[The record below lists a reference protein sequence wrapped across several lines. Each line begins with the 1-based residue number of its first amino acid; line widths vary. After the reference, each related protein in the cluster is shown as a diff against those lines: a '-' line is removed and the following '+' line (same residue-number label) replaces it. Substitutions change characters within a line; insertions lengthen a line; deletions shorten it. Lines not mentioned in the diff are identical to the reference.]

1 MGPQRT
7 IAIDVS
13 ARHEINE
20 KNLLKPAPSI
30 VIIGDFKEEHVG
42 SHLREASD
50 RLEIPCQ
57 AIDGS
62 LAKSQFS
69 FLNKIAWRALKKS
82 SWNQGRFQK
91 YITDSIVKN
100 ISNVLIVTG
109 TAPVNASTLVHLKS
123 NTFKTV
129 MFVTDDP
136 WNKGHATDW
145 VFRSLKKYDLLFTPR
160 RANLKQLATLSGKR
174 VFYLPFAYN
183 PALHFE
189 EKSLSP
195 IDHNKYQS
203 DVMFFGGA
211 DRDRLPY
218 IKTLI
223 RAGFNVKLYGGYWD
237 RYSETKGLTL
247 GPVPTA
253 TLRKAIK
260 ASKVVLNLVRRSNR
274 DGHVMKS
281 YEIPAM
287 GGCMLT
293 EDTEEH
299 RDIFGQNTVPFF
311 RTPDEMVDQ
320 MKLLIDSPNLR
331 DRFSTAAKIK
341 MTHGGNTY
349 QDRLH
354 LILKQLQA
362 L

>member
-13 ARHEINE
+13 ARHELTE
-20 KNLLKPAPSI
+20 KGPLKPAPSI
-30 VIIGDFKEEHVG
+30 VIIGDFKEEHLG
-42 SHLREASD
+42 CHLREASD

-57 AIDGS
+57 AIETS
-62 LAKSQFS
+62 FAKSQFS
-69 FLNKIAWRALKKS
+69 FLNKIAWRALKKR

-91 YITDSIVKN
+91 HITDSIDKN
-100 ISNVLIVTG
+100 SSNLLIVTG
-109 TAPVNASTLVHLKS
+109 TAPVNAATLVHLKS
-123 NTFKTV
+123 NSFKTC

-136 WNKGHATDW
+136 WNKEHAREW
-145 VFRSLKKYDLLFTPR
+145 VFQSLEKYDLLLTPR
-160 RANLKQLATLSGKR
+160 RANLKQLETLSGKP

-189 EKSLSP
+189 EKSLSL
-195 IDHNKYQS
+195 IDHNKYRS

-237 RYSETKGLTL
+237 RYPETKGLTL
-247 GPVPTA
+247 GIVPTA

-274 DGHVMKS
+274 DGHVMRS

-293 EDTEEH
+293 EETEEH
-299 RDIFGQNTVPFF
+299 REIFGQTTVPFF
-311 RTPDEMVDQ
+311 NTPDEMVDQ
-320 MKLLIDSPNLR
+320 IKLLIDSPTLR
-331 DRFSTAAKIK
+331 TRFSTAAKIK
-341 MTHGGNTY
+341 ITHGGNTY
-349 QDRLH
+349 RDRLH
-354 LILKQLQA
+354 LVLQQLQA